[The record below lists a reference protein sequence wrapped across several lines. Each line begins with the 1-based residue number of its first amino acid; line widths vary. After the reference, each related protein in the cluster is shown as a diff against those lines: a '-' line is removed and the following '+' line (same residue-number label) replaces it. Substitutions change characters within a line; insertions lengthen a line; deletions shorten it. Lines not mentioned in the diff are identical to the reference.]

1 MDGAAFAGD
10 TFGIGCQFPD
20 TGEPGEGGKAGKGR
34 YGAEASQAPKW
45 TLFNRV

>member
-10 TFGIGCQFPD
+10 AFGIGCQFPD
-20 TGEPGEGGKAGKGR
+20 TGEPGGKAGKGI

>member
-20 TGEPGEGGKAGKGR
+20 TGEPGGEGREGQIWGG
-34 YGAEASQAPKW
+34 GQPGPEMDIIQ
-45 TLFNRV
+45 

>member
-20 TGEPGEGGKAGKGR
+20 TGEPGGKAGKGR
-34 YGAEASQAPKW
+34 YGAEASQAPNW

>member
-20 TGEPGEGGKAGKGR
+20 TGEPGRPEEADMGR
-34 YGAEASQAPKW
+34 RPARPRDGHYSIE
-45 TLFNRV
+45 LE

>member
-20 TGEPGEGGKAGKGR
+20 TGEPGGKAGKADMARRPARPRDGH
-34 YGAEASQAPKW
+34 YSIE
-45 TLFNRV
+45 FD

>member
-20 TGEPGEGGKAGKGR
+20 TGEPGGKAGKGR
-34 YGAEASQAPKW
+34 YGAGGQPGPEMDIIQ
-45 TLFNRV
+45 